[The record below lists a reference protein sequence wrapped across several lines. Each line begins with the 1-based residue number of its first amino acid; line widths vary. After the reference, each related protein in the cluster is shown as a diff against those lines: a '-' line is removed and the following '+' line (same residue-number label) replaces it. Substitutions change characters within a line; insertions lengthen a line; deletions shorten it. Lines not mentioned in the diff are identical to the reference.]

1 MTDVSY
7 DYDIPSPGRDR
18 KGFTQTLREMRK
30 GGSVEV
36 PLAKKPSIYSA
47 AKAAGVKVRIRV
59 TGHNTVRVWRIDGE
73 EPLKLN
79 IFNDGLDIF
88 GQPLKPATGPGPVA
102 TKAEVFK

>member
-7 DYDIPSPGRDR
+7 DYDIPDAGRDR

-47 AKAAGVKVRIRV
+47 AKAAGAKVRIRA
-59 TGHNTVRVWRIDGE
+59 TDHNTVRVWRLDGE
-73 EPLKLN
+73 EPPKP
-79 IFNDGLDIF
+79 FNDGLNIF
-88 GQPLKPATGPGPVA
+88 GQPLKPEPLR
-102 TKAEVFK
+102 

>member
-1 MTDVSY
+1 MIEVSY
-7 DYDIPSPGRDR
+7 EYDIPSPGRDR

-59 TGHNTVRVWRIDGE
+59 TGHNTVRVWRLDGE
-73 EPLKLN
+73 EPPKL
-79 IFNDGLDIF
+79 FNDGLDIF
-88 GQPLKPATGPGPVA
+88 GQPLKPAIR
-102 TKAEVFK
+102 AEMLK